1 MRTNIVIDEELMSKA
16 MAASGLKT
24 MRATID
30 EALRL
35 YVQIQGQKKIHKL
48 RGRIHWEGN
57 LEESRLSRVSDE
69 KADYKP

>member
-1 MRTNIVIDEELMSKA
+1 MRTNVVIDEDLMSKA

-35 YVQIQGQKKIHKL
+35 YVQIQGQKKIRKL

>member
-1 MRTNIVIDEELMSKA
+1 MRTNIVIDEELMSQA

-35 YVQIQGQKKIHKL
+35 YVQMQGQKKIRKL

>member
-1 MRTNIVIDEELMSKA
+1 MRTNIVIDKDLMSKA

-35 YVQIQGQKKIHKL
+35 YVQIQGQKKIRKL

>member
-35 YVQIQGQKKIHKL
+35 YVQIQGQKKIRKL

>member
-1 MRTNIVIDEELMSKA
+1 VIDEDLMSKA

-35 YVQIQGQKKIHKL
+35 YVQIQGQKKIRKL

>member
-1 MRTNIVIDEELMSKA
+1 MRTNIVIDEDLMSKA

-35 YVQIQGQKKIHKL
+35 YVQMQGQKKIRKL

>member
-1 MRTNIVIDEELMSKA
+1 MRTNIVIDEDLMSKA

-35 YVQIQGQKKIHKL
+35 YVQIQGQKKIRKL